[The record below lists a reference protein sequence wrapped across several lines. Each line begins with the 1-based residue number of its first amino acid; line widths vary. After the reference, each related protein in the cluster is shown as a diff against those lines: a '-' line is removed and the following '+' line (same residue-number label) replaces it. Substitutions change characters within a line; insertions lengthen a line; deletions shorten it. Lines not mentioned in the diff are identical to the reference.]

1 MAIVVANYTKSAGSA
16 KANIR
21 YIQNRPGKD
30 GQRIVRTLF
39 SSEGVAMKRE
49 EAYEI
54 IDEAQRG
61 STFFRIKI
69 SPDAKTEDINRDLSI
84 QEVVEKTMH
93 DLEERLNKR
102 VSWVAAVHQDH
113 TPLRH
118 AHILAVIRERLLP
131 VQAMRQVATDS
142 CLVQRQELD
151 QIRDHQQKEQ
161 EREADQWER
170 SQEKG
175 GAWEM

>member
-1 MAIVVANYTKSAGSA
+1 MVVANYTKSAGSA

-21 YIQNRPGKD
+21 YIQHRPGRN
-30 GQRIVRTLF
+30 GERLVRTLF
-39 SSEGVAMKRE
+39 GSEGVAMKRE
-49 EAYEI
+49 EAYQM
-54 IDEAQRG
+54 IDEAPRG

-69 SPDAKTEDINRDLSI
+69 SPDAKTEDIHRDLSI
-84 QEVVEKTMH
+84 QEVVEKTMFA
-93 DLEERLNKR
+93 LEERLNKR

-118 AHILAVIRERLLP
+118 AHILAVVRERLLP
-131 VQAMRQVATDS
+131 VQFMRQVATDS
-142 CLVQRQELD
+142 CMTQRNELD
-151 QIRDHQQKEQ
+151 LLRDHRQQEK
-161 EREADQWER
+161 EREEDQWER